1 MLAFSRPPAPEE
13 TEHAAEMLAT
23 AGPEEFSLMLFNLN
37 EFVYID

>member
-1 MLAFSRPPAPEE
+1 MTMSPAL
-13 TEHAAEMLAT
+13 EMLAK